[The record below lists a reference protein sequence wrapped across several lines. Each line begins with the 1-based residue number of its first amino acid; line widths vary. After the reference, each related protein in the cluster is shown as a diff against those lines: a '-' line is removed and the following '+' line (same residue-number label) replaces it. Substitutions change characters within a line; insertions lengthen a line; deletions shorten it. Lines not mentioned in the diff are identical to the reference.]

1 MGKIK
6 VTKTVFI
13 EAVRDNP
20 GKTIK
25 QVAVM
30 LGLAPNY
37 GYKLQWKYKSEIRDM
52 AVEYTQAIA
61 MQQVQQL
68 QKNGSK
74 RYDTRASQILLE
86 MAKAYVP
93 GGDKAQQQTINVGV
107 VVLPVRS
114 QAGQPLEMSTNCSIQ
129 IDTAPVQSIPDNQAE
144 KLVEVER

>member
-1 MGKIK
+1 MK
-6 VTKTVFI
+6 VTKTQFI

-20 GKTIK
+20 DKTPK
-25 QVAVM
+25 QVAIS
-30 LGLAPNY
+30 LGLTGSYAH
-37 GYKLQWKYKSEIRDM
+37 KLQWKYRTEIRDI
-52 AVEYTQAIA
+52 AIQYTQAIA
-61 MQQVQQL
+61 FEQVKQL

-93 GGDKAQQQTINVGV
+93 GGDKTQQQVINVGV

-129 IDTAPVQSIPDNQAE
+129 IDTAPAQQLPVKEAE
-144 KLVEVER
+144 KQVEVER